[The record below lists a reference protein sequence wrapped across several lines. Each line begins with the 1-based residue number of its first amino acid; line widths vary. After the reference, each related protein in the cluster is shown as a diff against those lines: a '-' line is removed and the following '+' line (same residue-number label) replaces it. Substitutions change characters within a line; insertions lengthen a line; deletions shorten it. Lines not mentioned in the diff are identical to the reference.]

1 MGIPPFPDFARLY
14 ETVCVCVGFRET
26 WKSGIWSSSR
36 PGGFRKRYRCTKGFK
51 IKTGYRD
58 KKISEIE
65 SSAAGLKGMVTNI
78 ISNEMNIFSGNTQK
92 EVKVLGDLKTVE
104 SLRKSWQHH
113 FGIRVILGKEFETG
127 EVDESREI
135 ISTDKMLWGW

>member
-1 MGIPPFPDFARLY
+1 MSILEERTHPHFEIATFPIYPGKVSHIPITSKVFLG
-14 ETVCVCVGFRET
+14 T
-26 WKSGIWSSSR
+26 SSR
-36 PGGFRKRYRCTKGFK
+36 PEVFLLGPLSTDLDNPKLALGNGL
-51 IKTGYRD
+51 D
-58 KKISEIE
+58 KKE
-65 SSAAGLKGMVTNI
+65 AV
-78 ISNEMNIFSGNTQK
+78 Q
-92 EVKVLGDLKTVE
+92 KTVE